1 MQQRGFTLLEILIA
15 MAIFALIGL
24 ASTGVLTSVI
34 DSNEISEQRFD
45 RLQALQRAMLT
56 IERDLLQAI
65 ERPIRRD
72 GQQTQVVMAGGQT
85 DDSDADGIGFVRGG
99 WQNPQMLLP
108 RSTQQM
114 VAYRLRDNTLE
125 RVYTNYVDNVIGY
138 EPKVRPL
145 LPEVSDLN
153 IEFLVDTDEED
164 SSAFSL
170 SEDEG
175 SSASWN
181 ESYQG
186 AVLPK
191 AVAIE
196 IETRDFGRIR
206 REFTLRGEGL

>member
-114 VAYRLRDNTLE
+114 VVYRLRENTLE

-145 LPEVSDLN
+145 LTEVSDLN

>member
-1 MQQRGFTLLEILIA
+1 MQERGFTLLEILIA

-114 VAYRLRDNTLE
+114 VAYRLRENTLE

-145 LPEVSDLN
+145 LTEVSDLN

>member
-1 MQQRGFTLLEILIA
+1 MHQRGFTLLEILIA

-65 ERPIRRD
+65 ARPIRRD

-114 VAYRLRDNTLE
+114 VAYRLQDNTLQ

-138 EPKVRPL
+138 EPKVRAL
-145 LPEVSDLN
+145 LEGVDDLN

-164 SSAFSL
+164 SAAFSL
-170 SEDEG
+170 SEDEAG
-175 SSASWN
+175 SSSWN

>member
-56 IERDLLQAI
+56 IERDVLQAI

-114 VAYRLRDNTLE
+114 VAYRLRENTLE

-145 LPEVSDLN
+145 LAEVSDLN